1 MAALQLGFIASGE
14 ILVYVAGALVAGMVA
29 DTLGVASAIA
39 TVGLV
44 TIASGMVVAIR
55 FNDAVILDYRSARP
69 QAVNP

>member
-44 TIASGMVVAIR
+44 TIASGMVVDIR